1 MSDPDEPIQTVIQ
14 SLDRSG
20 FPFQTAI
27 THLIRRSKGWSVLS
41 TEYPWRDS
49 DGSENFLDIIATN
62 GKFILPIECK
72 KTKEVQT
79 FLIPQG
85 ALAGLIRSRDVADF
99 RCLRTT
105 YFPAQNGMP
114 VPNRVDRA
122 TWKIWPVSP
131 TSEFCIVSTST
142 SGKDQR
148 LLERDASLLVRA
160 TDALAQQHFK
170 LEKGASRLLLPL
182 IVTNSKLFTA
192 RYHPSDVSLETGEFT
207 ESPKDE
213 VEKAPWVRFSKS
225 FTALDPENRSI
236 FIVNATFLEEFLQNL
251 ELSPDEKRTL

>member
-27 THLIRRSKGWSVLS
+27 THLIRRIKGWSVLAS
-41 TEYPWRDS
+41 EYPWRDS
-49 DGSENFLDIIATN
+49 GSENFLDIIVTN

-72 KTKEVQT
+72 KTKEIQT

-105 YFPAQNGMP
+105 YSRVHDGMP
-114 VPNRVDRA
+114 VPNRIGRA
-122 TWKIWPVSP
+122 IWQIWPVSP
-131 TSEFCIVSTST
+131 SSEFCIVSTST

-148 LLERDASLLVRA
+148 LLEKDASLLRRG
-160 TDALAQQHFK
+160 K
-170 LEKGASRLLLPL
+170 SPC
-182 IVTNSKLFTA
+182 FT
-192 RYHPSDVSLETGEFT
+192 F
-207 ESPKDE
+207 
-213 VEKAPWVRFSKS
+213 
-225 FTALDPENRSI
+225 
-236 FIVNATFLEEFLQNL
+236 
-251 ELSPDEKRTL
+251 